1 MLNLTA
7 FHLNYYCYYVDIK
20 YNKIGGSQVKIQKKI
35 PEEQKI
41 ISTEELKILGYTYYK
56 INKLVE
62 DEKLIK
68 LNKSNYENCNFTGDD
83 LDFYYVHAYTPTG
96 VVCLMSAAV
105 YYNLSSYRPDSI
117 DVAVSKKKNV
127 TTLPDWPIFNL
138 YYFEKDRYETGVKE
152 IRFGL
157 NKFQIYDI
165 EKTVIDIIY
174 YRNKVGIEETK
185 EILIKYLKREDR
197 DINKLYR
204 YGELLKCI
212 DVLKTYLEVLI

>member
-1 MLNLTA
+1 M
-7 FHLNYYCYYVDIK
+7 
-20 YNKIGGSQVKIQKKI
+20 KIQTQI
-35 PEEQKI
+35 PKEQKI
-41 ISTEELKILGYTYYK
+41 ITMKELKNWGYTHYK

-62 DEKLIK
+62 EGKLVK
-68 LNKSNYENCNFTGDD
+68 LNKSNYENSDFKGDD
-83 LDFYYVHAYTPTG
+83 SDFYYVHAYTPSG
-96 VVCLMSAAV
+96 VICLMSAAV
-105 YYNLSSYRPDSI
+105 FYELSNYRPDSI
-117 DVAVSKKKNV
+117 DIAVSKKKNV

-138 YYFEKDRYETGVKE
+138 YYFEKDRYETGVIGIE
-152 IRFGL
+152 EGT

-185 EILIKYLKREDR
+185 EILTKYLKRKDR

-204 YGELLKCI
+204 YGELLKCS